1 MAKITKE
8 KIKGCVKGSALTIA
22 TLCGVIGGII
32 LGISLKE
39 MKGMIFMETIVS
51 KCHIHLPFLSLLINI
66 VIDLS
71 FIRFQIKIISM
82 DLTFC
87 YGYNIYCI
95 II

>member
-39 MKGMIFMETIVS
+39 MKGKIFHENIS
-51 KCHIHLPFLSLLINI
+51 FKLPY
-66 VIDLS
+66 S
-71 FIRFQIKIISM
+71 FIFLGRYQIYLITMNLIIYCRYNKYCIKI
-82 DLTFC
+82 
-87 YGYNIYCI
+87 
-95 II
+95 

>member
-22 TLCGVIGGII
+22 TLCGVIGGIV

-39 MKGMIFMETIVS
+39 MKGKIFMETIVS

-66 VIDLS
+66 VIDL
-71 FIRFQIKIISM
+71 RFQIKMISM

>member
-39 MKGMIFMETIVS
+39 MKGTIFMETIVS
-51 KCHIHLPFLSLLINI
+51 KCHIHLPFLSLLI
-66 VIDLS
+66 
-71 FIRFQIKIISM
+71 IRFQIKMISM

>member
-39 MKGMIFMETIVS
+39 MKGKIFHENIS
-51 KCHIHLPFLSLLINI
+51 FKLPY
-66 VIDLS
+66 S
-71 FIRFQIKIISM
+71 FIFLLPLIDRTISNLSNYYEF
-82 DLTFC
+82 DNLLS
-87 YGYNIYCI
+87 IQ
-95 II
+95 

>member
-39 MKGMIFMETIVS
+39 MKGKIFHENIFLN
-51 KCHIHLPFLSLLINI
+51 CHIHLSFSFL
-66 VIDLS
+66 
-71 FIRFQIKIISM
+71 
-82 DLTFC
+82 
-87 YGYNIYCI
+87 
-95 II
+95 